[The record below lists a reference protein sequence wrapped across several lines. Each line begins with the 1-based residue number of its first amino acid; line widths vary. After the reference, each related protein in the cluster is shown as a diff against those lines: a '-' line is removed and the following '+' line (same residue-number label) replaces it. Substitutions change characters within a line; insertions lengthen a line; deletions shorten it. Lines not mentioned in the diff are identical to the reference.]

1 MLPSQP
7 CPCRPSHSPGFHTY
21 THVQAHINTIA
32 DGNPPLRG
40 RYRVRQ
46 QCRCFLFRGAATYAG
61 AVDCHGS
68 HMLNAYPTQMCRI
81 HRSISVLPCADHRF
95 TGSHPPDYFLRT
107 LVVCGHATM
116 CFSPMLRIQ
125 KDSVQPIQHK
135 GLRYAPAVGYAINSE
150 GSSGARAWAT
160 CDG

>member
-1 MLPSQP
+1 MLPSPVLAAPAIRQA
-7 CPCRPSHSPGFHTY
+7 CTHT
-21 THVQAHINTIA
+21 HIFRHTLI
-32 DGNPPLRG
+32 PLQTEIHLCEG
-40 RYRVRQ
+40 AIV
-46 QCRCFLFRGAATYAG
+46 CESNGRCFLFRGAATYAG

-68 HMLNAYPTQMCRI
+68 HMLNAYPTLVYRI
-81 HRSISVLPCADHRF
+81 HRSTSVLPCAEHRF
-95 TGSHPPDYFLRT
+95 SGSHPPNYFLRSF
-107 LVVCGHATM
+107 VVCGHATM